1 MNSQLK
7 KERIVNVKANEIIKL
22 FSSPENRHSFAV
34 ENSKIKLYNI
44 RFIYTEI
51 NRL

>member
-7 KERIVNVKANEIIKL
+7 KQQIVNVKANEIIKL
-22 FSSPENRHSFAV
+22 FSSPVNRHSFAI
-34 ENSKIKLYNI
+34 ENSKIELYNI